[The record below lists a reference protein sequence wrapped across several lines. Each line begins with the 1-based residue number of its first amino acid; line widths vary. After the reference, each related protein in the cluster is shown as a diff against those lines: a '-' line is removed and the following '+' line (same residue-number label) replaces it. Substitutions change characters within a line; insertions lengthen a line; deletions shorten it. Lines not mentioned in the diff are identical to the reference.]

1 MAQEGCIS
9 TGASLF
15 LFPNGSLKIGPQYKF
30 EPKALSLQKISTIKN
45 KDMDKSIYKDIETR
59 FDNEVTAYSNL
70 ETGQSTIIDAPLALE
85 VVTEAAKRI
94 VPHARRIVDI
104 GCGAGNYT
112 MKMLQKIPN
121 LECTLV
127 DLSRPMLEKARERVS
142 SATNAEITVMHE
154 DFRTAPL
161 AKESFDIALAGAV
174 LHHLRDDKDW
184 ESAFAKLYSIL
195 KKGGCL
201 MISDLIVEDVKVL
214 DDYSRE
220 RFADHLERI
229 GGKEFR
235 INHLLA
241 VAREDTPRTMTYQL
255 ELMKKVGFSQVNI
268 LHKNACFGSF
278 CGIK

>member
-1 MAQEGCIS
+1 M
-9 TGASLF
+9 
-15 LFPNGSLKIGPQYKF
+15 KV
-30 EPKALSLQKISTIKN
+30 
-45 KDMDKSIYKDIETR
+45 MDKSTTRDMETR
-59 FDNEVTAYSNL
+59 FDKEVMAYSNL

-94 VPHARRIVDI
+94 VPQAGRIVDI

-127 DLSRPMLEKARERVS
+127 DLSRPMLEKALERVS

-161 AKESFDIALAGAV
+161 AEESFDIALAGAV
-174 LHHLRDDKDW
+174 LHHLRDDNDW
-184 ESAFAKLYSIL
+184 EMGFAKLYSIL
-195 KKGGCL
+195 KPGGCL
-201 MISDLIVEDVKVL
+201 MISDLIVEDVKVI

-220 RFADHLERI
+220 RFAGHLERI
-229 GGKEFR
+229 AGREFMK
-235 INHLLA
+235 NHLLA
-241 VAREDTPRTMTYQL
+241 VEREDTPRTMTYQL
-255 ELMKKVGFSQVNI
+255 ELMKKVGFRQVNI